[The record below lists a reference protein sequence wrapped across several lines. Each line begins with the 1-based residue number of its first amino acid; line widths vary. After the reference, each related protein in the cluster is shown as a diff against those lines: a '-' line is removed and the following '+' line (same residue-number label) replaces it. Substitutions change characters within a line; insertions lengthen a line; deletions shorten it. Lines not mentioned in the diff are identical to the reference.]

1 MLKSTRQNTNKAVQM
16 FDPKQKLGYLVKLHM
31 MQEAE
36 SPERHLEQR
45 VEESHTEHEQ
55 QGVGKF
61 VRKAEADMFEDSSL
75 NFLEMGPTSGCK
87 DLP

>member
-1 MLKSTRQNTNKAVQM
+1 M

-55 QGVGKF
+55 QGVGE
-61 VRKAEADMFEDSSL
+61 V
-75 NFLEMGPTSGCK
+75 
-87 DLP
+87 